1 MSAATYSRPPT
12 SLVYDLLECWLL
24 WRTACDDVDGAYARW
39 RASVGRDRRTAFET
53 YRSAL
58 DREETAAGIY
68 SVSIDRMRA
77 AEGSPPSG
85 SSTSS

>member
-1 MSAATYSRPPT
+1 VSAATHTRPPT

-39 RASVGRDRRTAFET
+39 RASAGRERRTAFEI

-68 SVSIDRMRA
+68 SVSIGRMRE
-77 AEGSPPSG
+77 AEDSALGG